1 MNFPIPHEALIES
14 LCRLR
19 DRLSLRYIPQRVAA
33 LAIQNNP
40 WFTDF
45 YIAQSLKAIQHW
57 LHEET
62 LRRYLLACPPAQAAK
77 TIGII
82 TAGNVPLVGFH
93 DVMTALLCGHIAWVR
108 ASHQDRVLLEWVLQQ
123 WVELLPAL
131 AQRIAFVQAMER
143 VDFLLATG
151 SNNTARHLHA
161 QHTHIPRLI
170 RHNRFSV
177 ALLDGSE
184 SDAQLQSLNDDIFL
198 YNGLGCRN
206 VSNVLATPD
215 FDLERWIQ
223 ILNEYPAER
232 LNVLYLEKLTWE
244 RARMD
249 LLMQPCIP
257 TKNVLIKHS
266 NALDFARMG
275 VIYLIRVKS
284 VSEAEKIIREHENH
298 IQCVV
303 NLDTETGKTQIPAL
317 NDFADDIDT
326 LTLFSKL

>member
-1 MNFPIPHEALIES
+1 MNFAISHDALIES

-19 DRLSLRYIPQRVAA
+19 NRLSVSYMPAQVAA
-33 LAIQNNP
+33 LAIRNNL
-40 WFTDF
+40 WFTRY
-45 YIAQSLKAIQHW
+45 YIARSLEAIQSW
-57 LHEET
+57 LNEEA
-62 LRRYLLACPPAQAAK
+62 LSPYLQSCAPARSAK
-77 TIGII
+77 KIGII

-123 WVELLPAL
+123 WAELLPAL
-131 AQRIAFVQAMER
+131 AQRIAFVQEMNR

-151 SNNTARHLHA
+151 SNNTARQLNA
-161 QHTHIPRLI
+161 QHAHTPRLI

-177 ALLDGSE
+177 ALLNGAE

-206 VSNVLATPD
+206 VSNLLVTPD
-215 FDLERWIQ
+215 FDIKRWID
-223 ILNEYPAER
+223 ILDGYPGTQ
-232 LNVLYLEKLTWE
+232 LNALYLEKLTWE
-244 RARMD
+244 RARIG
-249 LLMQPCIP
+249 LLQQPCIP

-275 VIYLIRVKS
+275 IIYLIKVKS
-284 VSEAEKIIREHENH
+284 ISEAEKIVREHGNH

-303 NLDTETGKTQIPAL
+303 NLDTKTGKTQIPAL

-326 LTLFSKL
+326 LKLFSEL